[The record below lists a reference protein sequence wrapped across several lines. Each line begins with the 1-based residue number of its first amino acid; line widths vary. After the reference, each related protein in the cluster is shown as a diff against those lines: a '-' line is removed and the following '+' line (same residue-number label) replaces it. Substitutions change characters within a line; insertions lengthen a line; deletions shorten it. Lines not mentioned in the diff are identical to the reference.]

1 MTNPPSIRYNIKQ
14 SIFAHYEMRGRIFKK
29 EEIYRKFEEDSA
41 AGRREGIADFCDWGT
56 CYINDRTKS
65 LDLQGIRTC
74 LFYFIKIYGRKYGE
88 RWDIVD

>member
-14 SIFAHYEMRGRIFKK
+14 SIFVHYEMRGRIFKK

-65 LDLQGIRTC
+65 LDLQGVRSC
-74 LFYFIKIYGRKYGE
+74 LFYFLKIYGRKYDE
-88 RWDIVD
+88 K